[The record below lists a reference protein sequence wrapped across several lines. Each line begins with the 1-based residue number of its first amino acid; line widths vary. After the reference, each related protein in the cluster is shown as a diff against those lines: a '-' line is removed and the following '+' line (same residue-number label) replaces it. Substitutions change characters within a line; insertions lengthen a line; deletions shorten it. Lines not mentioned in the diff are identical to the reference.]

1 MAINFPVTTNQA
13 TDGSFTHTASGIT
26 WAWDGT
32 TWNAQGVTG
41 TYSLPTA
48 SSTVLGG
55 IKVGSNLTIAGDG
68 TLAAQTGASVNCFS
82 TIQVSGQNNVVADS
96 NNDTLTFAAGTNV
109 TLATNNSSDT
119 ITINAAGGALT
130 IQDEGTDL
138 ATDATTLNFVGAG
151 VTASGTGATKT
162 ITITGGGGG
171 GSGLQ
176 ARTTANTATASI
188 ADGASANIEIA
199 AAKTYALQKIQTD
212 AAAWVTL
219 YVSAAARTA
228 DASRNETTDP
238 LPGAGVIA
246 EVITSDG
253 AIQNI
258 TPGTLGWNDE
268 STPTTDAYLK
278 VVNKSG
284 STQAITVTL
293 HFVALEA

>member
-1 MAINFPVTTNQA
+1 MAINFPATTNQA

-48 SSTVLGG
+48 SATVLGG

-96 NNDTLTFAAGTNV
+96 NSDTLTLAAGTNV
-109 TLATNNSSDT
+109 TLATNSSSDT
-119 ITINAAGGALT
+119 ITINATGSYTDSDVDTHLNVSGASSGQILSWN
-130 IQDEGTDL
+130 GTDY
-138 ATDATTLNFVGAG
+138 AWVADQT
-151 VTASGTGATKT
+151 
-162 ITITGGGGG
+162 GGGG

-188 ADGASANIEIA
+188 ADGASANIEIT
-199 AAKTYALQKIQTD
+199 AAKTYALQKIQTS

>member
-1 MAINFPVTTNQA
+1 MAINFPVTTNQP

-41 TYSLPTA
+41 TYTLPTA

-55 IKVGSNLTIAGDG
+55 VKVGSNLTISGDG

-82 TIQVSGQNNVVADS
+82 TIQVSGQNNITADS
-96 NNDTLTFAAGTNV
+96 NSDTLTFAAGTNV
-109 TLATNNSSDT
+109 TLATNASSDT

-130 IQDEGTDL
+130 IQEEGVSL
-138 ATDATTLNFVGAG
+138 ATDATTLNFVGSG

-162 ITITGGGGG
+162 ITITGGGG
-171 GSGLQ
+171 SGLQ
-176 ARTTANTATASI
+176 ARTTAQGATASI
-188 ADGASANIEIA
+188 ADGASSNITIA
-199 AAKTYALQKIQTD
+199 TAKTYALQKIQTS

-219 YVSAAARTA
+219 YVSDAARTA

-238 LPGAGVIA
+238 LPGSGVIA

-278 VVNKSG
+278 IVNKSG